1 MSHTTIPDAV
11 GWSGA
16 APDAGPAAPVRDADV
31 VARAR
36 EVIAGRVRPPVLATP
51 PDVEAFLRREFAD
64 KEPPPTP
71 EAIRRLTEHLTL
83 QAKYADC
90 PVAVFTNADGSLA
103 VVAVGESEI
112 RALLDGLS
120 PEEKSKVMVTD
131 FG

>member
-1 MSHTTIPDAV
+1 MSHATIPDAV
-11 GWSGA
+11 ERNGFT
-16 APDAGPAAPVRDADV
+16 PDAGPVATNGETDV

-36 EVIAGRVRPPVLATP
+36 DVIAGRVRPPELVTP

-64 KEPPPTP
+64 KQPPPTP
-71 EAIRRLTEHLTL
+71 EAIRLLTEHLTL
-83 QAKYADC
+83 QAEYADC
-90 PVAVFTNADGSLA
+90 PVVVFKTADGSLT
-103 VVAVGESEI
+103 VLAVGECEI